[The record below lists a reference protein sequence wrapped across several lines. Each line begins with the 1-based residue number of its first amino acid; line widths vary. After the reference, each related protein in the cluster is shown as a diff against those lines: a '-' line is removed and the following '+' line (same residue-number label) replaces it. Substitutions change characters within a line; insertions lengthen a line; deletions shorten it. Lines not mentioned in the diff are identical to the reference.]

1 MTLTVGTNSYCTL
14 EELRAYALARGV
26 TLSTTDSTVEVY
38 AIKAMDYI
46 EARRD
51 KFQGY
56 KTDDDQALQFPREY
70 LYIDGALIDNDVVPD
85 VVKNAQ
91 SQLVIDQHNGV
102 DITPNHTSS
111 SLPVIQKTVG
121 PLTTKYSDKWGANT
135 TPYLAKVNDLLKPVY
150 KNTGMMSVHV

>member
-1 MTLTVGTNSYCTL
+1 MTLTVGTDSYCTL
-14 EELRAYALARGV
+14 AELRSYALARGV
-26 TLSTTDSTVEVY
+26 TLSTTDATVEAQ

-51 KFQGY
+51 RFQGY

-70 LYIDGALIDNDVVPD
+70 LYIDGVLIDNDVVPT

-91 SQLVIDQHNGV
+91 CQLVVDQYNGV
-102 DITPNHTSS
+102 DITPNHTSA

-121 PLTTKYSDKWGANT
+121 PLTTKYSDRYGANT
-135 TPYLAKVNDLLKPVY
+135 TPYLQKVNDLLKPVY